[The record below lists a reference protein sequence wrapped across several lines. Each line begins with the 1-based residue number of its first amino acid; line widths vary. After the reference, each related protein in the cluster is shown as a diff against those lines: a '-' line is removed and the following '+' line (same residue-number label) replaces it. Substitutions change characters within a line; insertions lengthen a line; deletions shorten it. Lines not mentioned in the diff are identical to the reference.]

1 MTMLHELNHTVKQ
14 SNPKSSILR
23 NNEDGLIFHTGLVN
37 CLHRHFCKF
46 NDVAPQ
52 HYKNIALQISQKY
65 FDGYKEFPEF
75 YTPLNYIAIPTNV
88 SKEDLLIFMIN
99 CRRLMDDL
107 NEDIINPVKEN
118 TLIREFLKE
127 ITTVSNK
134 KNPKFF
140 PFFMLGF
147 YGLSYDMLSNLIK
160 HISIKID
167 SYYRNTRVKRN
178 IPVNTLL
185 NGNVFKILSLLP
197 KLPYDILDDFHNLN
211 SNTSFN
217 KEIESLLNQ
226 YFIKDHYRL
235 EKSFLRE
242 PIVKSK
248 SLELEEPVLSKEDAL
263 ELEELLKTV

>member
-1 MTMLHELNHTVKQ
+1 MTMPHELNHTVKQ
-14 SNPKSSILR
+14 SNPKSSILI

-37 CLHRHFCKF
+37 CLYHRHFCKF
-46 NDVAPQ
+46 NDAAPQ

-65 FDGYKEFPEF
+65 FDGHREFPEF

-88 SKEDLLIFMIN
+88 PKEDLLIFMIN

-107 NEDIINPVKEN
+107 NDDIVNPVKEN

-127 ITTVSNK
+127 ITLVSNK

-160 HISIKID
+160 HISTKID

-197 KLPYDILDDFHNLN
+197 KLPYGILDDFHNLN
-211 SNTSFN
+211 SNTLFN
-217 KEIESLLNQ
+217 KEIENILNQ
-226 YFIKDHYRL
+226 YFGKNIRHVQV
-235 EKSFLRE
+235 EAE
-242 PIVKSK
+242 E
-248 SLELEEPVLSKEDAL
+248 SLSEQDILDIQK
-263 ELEELLKTV
+263 LLQQCN